1 MLELAR
7 QANTKAP
14 IVFAA
19 FTLEEP
25 PACLTGHQGSRIF
38 VRACQSDGPRVL
50 GAIILEMVGYTA
62 PRQNYPFT
70 RWPAYPAEK
79 KTTTSPA
86 TQSTRLT
93 LLSWPGSS
101 KTWGSPLQNFL
112 RDCERRARCTGALS
126 APKVAPEM
134 LLSTCDNFGLSAR
147 RTNTASKAP
156 KTSVLAGDAQR
167 ADGTSIKGLK

>member
-62 PRQNYPFT
+62 PRQNYPFLT
-70 RWPAYPAEK
+70 R
-79 KTTTSPA
+79 
-86 TQSTRLT
+86 
-93 LLSWPGSS
+93 WPGSS